1 MLRIVNTEQR
11 VAVIIP
17 AMNEEDRIAATIQAA
32 KSIPHVDL
40 IVVVDDGST
49 DSTQDV
55 ARASGA
61 SVARHTV
68 NRGKAAAMET
78 GAAVVAMRDVPG
90 KPPRALLFLDAD
102 LAESAVECAPLVS
115 TIFAGGV
122 DCAIAYLPPQA
133 GAGGHGIVTTTG
145 RKGITYLTGWSPQQP
160 LSGQRCI
167 TRAAFDAITP
177 LASGWG
183 VEVGMTVDLL
193 VARFTIQEVP
203 CDLRHRVST
212 NDFAGQLHRA
222 AQLRGVICALMSRI
236 LRGHRVQGGATRP
249 VSIPGKPFNAYSA

>member
-1 MLRIVNTEQR
+1 MLRIVNEEQR

-17 AMNEEDRIAATIQAA
+17 AMNEEDRIGATIQAA
-32 KSIPHVDL
+32 RSIPHVDL
-40 IVVVDDGST
+40 IVVIDDGST
-49 DSTQDV
+49 DDTQGV
-55 ARASGA
+55 ARNAGA

-78 GAAVVAMRDVPG
+78 GAAVVAMRDING
-90 KPPRALLFLDAD
+90 QPPRALLFLDAD

-122 DCAIAYLPPQA
+122 DCAIAYLPPQS
-133 GAGGHGIVTTTG
+133 GAGGHGVVTTTG
-145 RKGITYLTGWSPQQP
+145 RKGIERLTGWSPQQP
-160 LSGQRCI
+160 LSGQRCL
-167 TRAAFDAITP
+167 TRAAFDAVTP

-193 VARFTIQEVP
+193 VAGFTVQEVP

-212 NDFAGQLHRA
+212 NDLAGQLHRA
-222 AQLRGVICALMSRI
+222 AQLRGVIKALAVRTMRRHKVTTTAIAPS
-236 LRGHRVQGGATRP
+236 V
-249 VSIPGKPFNAYSA
+249 PGQPFNAYKK